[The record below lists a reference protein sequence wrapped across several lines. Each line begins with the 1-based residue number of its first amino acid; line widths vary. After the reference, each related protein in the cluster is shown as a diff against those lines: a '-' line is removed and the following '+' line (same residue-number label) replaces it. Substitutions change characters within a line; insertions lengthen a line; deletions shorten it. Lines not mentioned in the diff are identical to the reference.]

1 MALGSPS
8 EFDFSC
14 AIVSPS
20 ADHRKWNERPSWA
33 SHSNL
38 SMERKTQLG
47 ESQQPVQDLYERC
60 QVRLRVEIRNFCRRL
75 ECDRFRRLRMRGRF
89 GRLSS
94 ERWVPFRMDTG
105 YVRRGDYDIS
115 RR

>member
-8 EFDFSC
+8 EFEFSR

-38 SMERKTQLG
+38 CRVSMSATCSSVWRSGIFADDLSATGFGARECAAVLVVKLG
-47 ESQQPVQDLYERC
+47 TDVGRRFALEAGVVARRC
-60 QVRLRVEIRNFCRRL
+60 
-75 ECDRFRRLRMRGRF
+75 GF
-89 GRLSS
+89 GI
-94 ERWVPFRMDTG
+94 E
-105 YVRRGDYDIS
+105 
-115 RR
+115 